1 MFHSQVKEEEAL
13 GLDHYLLVF
22 LFSGGREGR
31 VGNFLGNKPFRT
43 FRLRINFFWWA
54 KDCARFLLS
63 KINIMNKN
71 TFFRPRQSI
80 PLILFSAVFA
90 LQEFVFKLPSPPS
103 KK

>member
-43 FRLRINFFWWA
+43 FRLRINFFGGQ
-54 KDCARFLLS
+54 KLVQD
-63 KINIMNKN
+63 
-71 TFFRPRQSI
+71 FFYQKST
-80 PLILFSAVFA
+80 L
-90 LQEFVFKLPSPPS
+90 
-103 KK
+103 